1 MTVLVNQLIRD
12 GLERSAITLPVI
24 GPDGAAIHHRITH
37 PDAVAPAHRVSTA
50 CVSINNSN
58 HQ

>member
-1 MTVLVNQLIRD
+1 MTVLVNQLIGD
-12 GLERSAITLPVI
+12 GLERSAITLPVVD
-24 GPDGAAIHHRITH
+24 PDEDIHHRITH
-37 PDAVAPAHRVSTA
+37 PDAVAPTHPASTA